1 MTVPEVP
8 PAGENA
14 TTTPTNVASTAIPS
28 TTTAAPPSVATAAP
42 PSAATAAPTVA
53 ATAAPTIAATAAP
66 IVAATAAPTA
76 DGNEQNRQIAG
87 KDVVSVLTF
96 LGVVN
101 GYRVTTNTGKTHF
114 R

>member
-14 TTTPTNVASTAIPS
+14 TTTPTTVASTAIPS
-28 TTTAAPPSVATAAP
+28 STTAAPPSAATAAP

-53 ATAAPTIAATAAP
+53 ATTVAATAAP
-66 IVAATAAPTA
+66 IVAVTAAPA

>member
-14 TTTPTNVASTAIPS
+14 TTVASTAIPS
-28 TTTAAPPSVATAAP
+28 TTTAAPPSAATAVP
-42 PSAATAAPTVA
+42 PSAATAAPIVA
-53 ATAAPTIAATAAP
+53 ATTAAPT
-66 IVAATAAPTA
+66 VAATAAPTA

>member
-14 TTTPTNVASTAIPS
+14 TTTPTTVASTAIPS
-28 TTTAAPPSVATAAP
+28 TTTAAP

-53 ATAAPTIAATAAP
+53 ATSAPTVAATAAP

-76 DGNEQNRQIAG
+76 EGNEQNLQIAG

>member
-14 TTTPTNVASTAIPS
+14 TTVASTAIPS
-28 TTTAAPPSVATAAP
+28 TTTAAPTA
-42 PSAATAAPTVA
+42 
-53 ATAAPTIAATAAP
+53 AATAAP
-66 IVAATAAPTA
+66 IVAATAAPTVA
-76 DGNEQNRQIAG
+76 ANAAPIVAATAAPTIDGNEQNRQIAG